1 MQVTSN
7 QEGLARILS
16 MIVGLPMTGRHV
28 KDLNIEKELE
38 IMEGLET
45 INTAFIPFTP
55 SNTK

>member
-7 QEGLARILS
+7 QDALARILS

-38 IMEGLET
+38 IMGGLET
-45 INTAFIPFTP
+45 INTAFIPFRP
-55 SNTK
+55 SNN